1 MIAPVASAAH
11 GWRVVIIDDSPDD
24 RGEIRR
30 LLLRGSMERRY
41 LFTEAQTGDAGIV
54 AVLAAPAMPDC
65 VVLDFN
71 LPDMDALDV
80 LAALAGP
87 DGLPVCPVVVLTGG
101 TGPEVGRL
109 VLRAGAQDYIAK
121 DGLTPLAL
129 TRIVENAIERLAM
142 ARELFG
148 RNAALIRSEKALSE
162 ADRRKNEFIATLA
175 HELRNPLAP
184 IASGLQVLR
193 LTTDA
198 VAARAILT
206 VMERQLSQVTRLID
220 DLLDISRI
228 TSGKVLLRLKRVLVD
243 VAMEEAAEAAL
254 PLVRAANHTLTVIL
268 PQQPLWLEADPARL
282 VQMIGN
288 LLSNSAKYSEN
299 GSLITLSARAQDAEV
314 IIEVT
319 DTGLGIPEPM
329 LSQVFDM
336 FTQVNHTLERAQGG
350 LGIGL
355 ALVRQL
361 VDMHGG
367 SVVAESAGAGLGS
380 TFSIRLPMAA
390 APPDT
395 FVDVPDGTPNQLP
408 CRRILVVDD
417 NVDAATMLSMMLG
430 LSGHVTRTAF
440 TGEEALAIS
449 AQFQP
454 EIVFMDIGLPGMNGH
469 ETARQFR
476 ATPLLSDVFLIAL
489 TGWGSEDDR
498 RQSREAGFAA
508 HLTKPVESAV
518 IDALLVQFEA
528 SGNQI
533 PAVATTAPLGSA

>member
-1 MIAPVASAAH
+1 MNHPFSSPAH

-30 LLLRGSMERRY
+30 LLLRGSAERRY
-41 LFTEAQTGDAGIV
+41 IFAEAQTGDAGV
-54 AVLAAPAMPDC
+54 QAVLAGPAMPDC
-65 VVLDFN
+65 VVLDHN

-101 TGPEVGRL
+101 TGPETGRL

-193 LTTDA
+193 LA
-198 VAARAILT
+198 NEGVASRAILNI
-206 VMERQLSQVTRLID
+206 MERQLSQVTRLID

-228 TSGKVLLRLKRVLVD
+228 TSGKVLLRLQRVLVD
-243 VAMEEAAEAAL
+243 VVMEEAAEAAL
-254 PLVRAANHTLTVIL
+254 PLVRAAKHTLNVTL

-288 LLSNSAKYSEN
+288 LLSNAAKYSEN
-299 GSLITLSARAQDAEV
+299 GSVITLSARSEGSDAV
-314 IIEVT
+314 IEVT
-319 DTGLGIPEPM
+319 DTGLGIPERM
-329 LSQVFDM
+329 LGQVFDM

-361 VDMHGG
+361 VEMHGG
-367 SVVAESAGAGLGS
+367 SVVAASAGAGHGS
-380 TFSIRLPMAA
+380 TFSLKLPMAA
-390 APPDT
+390 AAPNT
-395 FVDVPDGTPNQLP
+395 FIGLPGSLTALVPS
-408 CRRILVVDD
+408 RRILVVDD
-417 NVDAATMLSMMLG
+417 NVDAATMLAMMLG

-440 TGEEALAIS
+440 TGEEALEVS
-449 AQFQP
+449 AEFQP
-454 EIVFMDIGLPGMNGH
+454 EIVFVDIGLPGIDGH
-469 ETARQFR
+469 EVARRFR
-476 ATPLLSDVFLIAL
+476 AMPLLKNAFLIAL
-489 TGWGSEDDR
+489 TGWGGEDDR
-498 RQSREAGFAA
+498 RRSREAGFDA
-508 HLTKPVESAV
+508 HLTKPAESAV
-518 IDALLVQFEA
+518 IDAMLLRFEA
-528 SGNQI
+528 SGNDCELM
-533 PAVATTAPLGSA
+533 A